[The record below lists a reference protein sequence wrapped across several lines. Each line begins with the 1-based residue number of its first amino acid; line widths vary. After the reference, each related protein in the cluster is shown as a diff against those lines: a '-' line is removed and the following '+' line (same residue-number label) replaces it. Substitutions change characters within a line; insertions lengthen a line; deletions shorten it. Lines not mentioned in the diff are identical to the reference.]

1 MTHEA
6 PAVQQ
11 TGFFSF
17 KYQEQQSGSHPFCI
31 YTRAKIGKKKR
42 TKKRGGANVTKY
54 DMSQNDSPIDLL
66 ILQRR
71 SATIIGGWPLA
82 WRLGF

>member
-42 TKKRGGANVTKY
+42 TKKRGGRERNK
-54 DMSQNDSPIDLL
+54 I
-66 ILQRR
+66 
-71 SATIIGGWPLA
+71 
-82 WRLGF
+82 